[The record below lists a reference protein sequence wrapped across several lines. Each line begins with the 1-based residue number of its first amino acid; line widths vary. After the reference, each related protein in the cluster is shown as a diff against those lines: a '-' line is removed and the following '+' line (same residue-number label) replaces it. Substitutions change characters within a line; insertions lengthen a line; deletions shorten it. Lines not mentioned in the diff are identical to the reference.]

1 LQIYKKPAAQAEH
14 IMKPNKSP
22 QPLFTTPRRLFFDL
36 LFISVGSIL
45 CAFAINGILIPHQFV
60 TGGITGLALLIH
72 KFIPSLNAGWIYFFI
87 NLPLFALAWMAVGR
101 RFFFY
106 SILGAVCLTLSMA
119 YIHLPIVLED
129 KMLDALLAG
138 LLIGAGV
145 GITLRSSGSQ
155 GGTDILSIM
164 LLKRFSISIGNTV
177 LLVNIILLFMVTFLY
192 SLDSVLYTLIVL
204 FVSSKI
210 VSLVVTGLSQRKAV
224 FIISTQWEQIAREML
239 KDIKRGVTILEG
251 EGGYT
256 RQKEHIL
263 YTVVNFREIGQ
274 LKRLIQQIDEDAFV
288 VISDTLEVMNYR
300 IGNQP
305 HW

>member
-1 LQIYKKPAAQAEH
+1 MTQKK
-14 IMKPNKSP
+14 NP
-22 QPLFTTPRRLFFDL
+22 QPLFTTPKRLFLDL
-36 LFISVGSIL
+36 FYILVGSVL
-45 CAFAINGILIPHQFV
+45 CAVAINGILIPHQFV

-72 KFIPSLNAGWIYFFI
+72 NFIPSLDAGWIYFFL

-101 RFFFY
+101 RFFVY
-106 SILGAVCLTLSMA
+106 SIIGAVSLTLAMA
-119 YIHLPIVLED
+119 TIHLPIVIED

-155 GGTDILSIM
+155 GGTDILSVM
-164 LLKRFSISIGNTV
+164 LLKRLSISIGSTV
-177 LLVNIILLFMVTFLY
+177 LCINIILLLMVVFLY
-192 SLDSVLYTLIVL
+192 SLESVLYTLVVL
-204 FVSSKI
+204 FVSSKV

-224 FIISTQWEQIAREML
+224 FIISTHWEQIAGEIL
-239 KDIKRGVTILEG
+239 KDIRRGVTILEG

-256 RQKEHIL
+256 RQQEHIL
-263 YTVVNFREIGQ
+263 YTVVNFRDIGQ
-274 LKRLIQQIDEDAFV
+274 LKRLIQQIDENAFV
-288 VISDTLEVMNYR
+288 VISDTLEVVNYR

>member
-1 LQIYKKPAAQAEH
+1 MTQKK
-14 IMKPNKSP
+14 NP
-22 QPLFTTPRRLFFDL
+22 QPLFTTPKRLFLDL
-36 LFISVGSIL
+36 FYILVGSVL
-45 CAFAINGILIPHQFV
+45 CAVAINGILIPHQFV

-72 KFIPSLNAGWIYFFI
+72 NFIPSLDAGWVYFFL

-101 RFFFY
+101 RFFVY
-106 SILGAVCLTLSMA
+106 SIIGAVSLTLAMA
-119 YIHLPIVLED
+119 TIHLPIVIED

-155 GGTDILSIM
+155 GGTDILSVM
-164 LLKRFSISIGNTV
+164 LLKRLSISIGSTV
-177 LLVNIILLFMVTFLY
+177 LCINIILLLMVVFLY
-192 SLDSVLYTLIVL
+192 SLESVLYTLVVL
-204 FVSSKI
+204 FVSSKV

-224 FIISTQWEQIAREML
+224 FIISTHWEQIAGEIL
-239 KDIKRGVTILEG
+239 KDIRRGVTILEG

-256 RQKEHIL
+256 RQQEHIL
-263 YTVVNFREIGQ
+263 YTVVNFRDIGQ
-274 LKRLIQQIDEDAFV
+274 LKRLIQQIDENAFV
-288 VISDTLEVMNYR
+288 VISDTLEVVNYR

>member
-1 LQIYKKPAAQAEH
+1 
-14 IMKPNKSP
+14 MTSNKGP
-22 QPLFTTPRRLFFDL
+22 QPLFTTPKRLLLDL
-36 LFISVGSIL
+36 FYIIVGSLL
-45 CAFAINGILIPHQFV
+45 CAVAINGILIPNEFV

-72 KFIPSLNAGWIYFFI
+72 RFIPSVNAGWIYCLF
-87 NLPLFALAWMAVGR
+87 NLPLFSLAWMAVGR

-106 SILGAVCLTLSMA
+106 SILGALSLTFAMA
-119 YIHLPIVLED
+119 FVHVPIDLED

-138 LLIGAGV
+138 LLIGSGV

-155 GGTDILSIM
+155 GGTDILSVL

-177 LLVNIILLFMVTFLY
+177 LCVNLILLAMVIFIN
-192 SLDSVLYTLIVL
+192 SLESVLYTLIVL
-204 FVSSKI
+204 FVSSKV

-224 FIISTQWEQIAREML
+224 FIISNHWEQISKEIL
-239 KDIKRGVTILEG
+239 KDIHRGVTILEG

-256 RQKEHIL
+256 RRKEHVL
-263 YTVVNFREIGQ
+263 YTVINFRELGQ
-274 LKRLIQQIDEDAFV
+274 LKRLIQHIDEDAFI
-288 VISDTLEVMNYR
+288 VISNTLEVVNYR